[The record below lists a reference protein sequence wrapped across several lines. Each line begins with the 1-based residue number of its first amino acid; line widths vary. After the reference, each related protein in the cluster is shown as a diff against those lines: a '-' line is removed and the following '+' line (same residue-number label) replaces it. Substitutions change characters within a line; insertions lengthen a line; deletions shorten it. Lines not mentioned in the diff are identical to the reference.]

1 MGLVSGI
8 WLAILGILGAAT
20 LIVSKR
26 PDAKEAIDKLVPY
39 QGWIG
44 AVSAIWGAWG
54 VINAILTLSW
64 LSYGMYGV
72 ILWATLAA
80 SAVLQLGLGILLGV
94 GIFKTFVKNPE
105 ANKRMDQTVAK
116 LTPYQTKFG
125 LAAIALGVWC
135 VVATFMFRLG

>member
-44 AVSAIWGAWG
+44 AVSAIWGLWG
-54 VINAILTLSW
+54 VISAILNLNW
-64 LSYGMYGV
+64 LTIV
-72 ILWATLAA
+72 PIFWITFTA
-80 SAVLQLGLGILLGV
+80 SAVLQLALGILLGV

-105 ANKRMDQTVAK
+105 ANRRMDQTVAK

-125 LAAIALGVWC
+125 LAAIGVGVWM
-135 VVATFMFRLG
+135 VVVSIMWRVG

>member
-8 WLAILGILGAAT
+8 WLAVLGILGAAT

-54 VINAILTLSW
+54 VISAILNMNW
-64 LSYGMYGV
+64 LTIV
-72 ILWATLAA
+72 PIFWITFTA
-80 SAVLQLGLGILLGV
+80 SAVLQLALGILLGV

-116 LTPYQTKFG
+116 LAPYQTKFG
-125 LAAIALGVWC
+125 LAAIGVGVWM
-135 VVATFMFRLG
+135 VVVSIMWRVG